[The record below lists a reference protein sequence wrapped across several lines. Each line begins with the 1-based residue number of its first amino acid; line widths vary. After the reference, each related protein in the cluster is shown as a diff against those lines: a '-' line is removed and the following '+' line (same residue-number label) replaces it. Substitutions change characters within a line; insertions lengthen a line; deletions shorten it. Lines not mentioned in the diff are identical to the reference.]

1 MADVVK
7 VSALLIFAEVKLYVG
22 ADPDLGIEEEDS
34 SCGMDH
40 IMNYIGKVFGGASS
54 LMMARMVMRMRLH

>member
-22 ADPDLGIEEEDS
+22 ADPDLGIEEKS
-34 SCGMDH
+34 SCRMGH
-40 IMNYIGKVFGGASS
+40 IMNYVGKVFVGASS